1 MKENFETK
9 MLNLEKIVSELENGN
24 LSLEDSLEK
33 FEEGMKISK
42 DCNELLEKAE
52 KKITMILENNGKIE
66 EENFKI
72 ED

>member
-1 MKENFETK
+1 

-24 LSLEDSLEK
+24 LSLDDSLVK

-42 DCNELLEKAE
+42 DCNDLLEKAE
-52 KKITMILENNGKIE
+52 KKITMILEDNGKID